1 MMNTSCEVPE
11 TSQFPINVS
20 LPRRR
25 ALIKVTSA
33 LTLIFR
39 NAYNYQGGATYNR
52 GGNLHERLI
61 TATKESLNWD
71 FAKCT
76 KVDHGRDDLDAE
88 I

>member
-33 LTLIFR
+33 
-39 NAYNYQGGATYNR
+39 NR